1 MSSWLE
7 RRWYSTAPAPLY
19 LRPLSRLFGA
29 IAARRRL
36 AQRRRARAHQL
47 ALPVVVVGNLAV
59 GGAGKTPLTI
69 WLVEQLRAWGWHP
82 GVISRGY
89 GGRAPRYPQLVTPES
104 DPAIC
109 GDEPLL
115 IVRRTGAPLV
125 VDPDRLRAAQHLA
138 SRLDVDIIVADD
150 GLQHYRLPRDLEICV
165 VDGRRG
171 LGNGWLLP
179 AGPLR
184 ESADRLDRVDLVVVN
199 GGGWRAPGSVPSL
212 DMQLRL
218 ADAWPLA
225 GGVPMPLFRWRG
237 KPVHAL
243 AGIGHPQRFFDALSA
258 EGLEV
263 IAHPF
268 PDHHRFSAADLD
280 FADDL
285 PVLMTEKDAMK
296 CAGLIAAPAWAVPA
310 AVVLAPDDVER
321 VRQLVDTLKTS
332 R

>member
-19 LRPLSRLFGA
+19 LRPLSHLFGA
-29 IAARRRL
+29 IAARRREAQHHWAQARRL
-36 AQRRRARAHQL
+36 AV
-47 ALPVVVVGNLAV
+47 PVVVVGNVAV
-59 GGAGKTPLTI
+59 GGAGKTPFTI
-69 WLVEQLRAWGWHP
+69 WLVEQLRAWGWRP

-89 GGRAPRYPQLVTPES
+89 GGRAPNYPLLVTSGS
-104 DPAIC
+104 DAAEC

-115 IVRRTGAPLV
+115 IARRTGVPLI
-125 VDPDRLRAAQHLA
+125 VDPNRLRAAQQLERRA
-138 SRLDVDIIVADD
+138 DVDIIVADD

-184 ESADRLDRVDLVVVN
+184 ESADRLDQVDLVVVN
-199 GGGWRAPGSVPSL
+199 GGGWSAAGAVPCL
-212 DMQLRL
+212 KMQLGL
-218 ADAWPLA
+218 TDAWPLA

-237 KPVHAL
+237 KPVHAV
-243 AGIGHPQRFFDALSA
+243 AGIGHPQRFFDALAA

-285 PVLMTEKDAMK
+285 PVLMTEKDAVK
-296 CAGLIAAPAWAVPA
+296 CQGLGVASAWAVPA
-310 AVVLAPDDVER
+310 TAVLAPADAER
-321 VRQLVDTLKTS
+321 VRQSVDTLKTS
-332 R
+332 H